1 MRSVTAA
8 RVAGKGRRV
17 SDSPG
22 ARATAR
28 AGLAARGVIYIL
40 LGWVAILVALGH
52 QRGQANQQG
61 ALLLLAGKPFGSV
74 LLWLL
79 GLGFVAYALW
89 RLSQAAFGA
98 TGEPDPR
105 GAGARLKSLGR
116 AGAYAFLAYL
126 TFQVI
131 AGAHPNQSGRQRD
144 ETARIMH
151 HPAGR
156 WLVGIIGLIVVIVG
170 VALAIQ
176 GIRREFLRYLQS
188 SRMSPRARRVVRV
201 LGMIGSI
208 ARGTIVALA
217 GIGVIEA
224 AVTYQPSKSRGID
237 QALLMLR
244 SQPFGQFLVLLA
256 ALGLLTFGVYGLC
269 EARWRKV

>member
-1 MRSVTAA
+1 MRSITVA
-8 RVAGKGRRV
+8 RVTGKGRRA
-17 SDSPG
+17 SDSRA

-28 AGLAARGVIYIL
+28 VGLAARGVIYLL
-40 LGWVAILVALGH
+40 LGWVAILVAFGH

-61 ALLLLAGKPFGSV
+61 ALMLLAGEPLGSV

-89 RLSQAAFGA
+89 RLSQAAFGVA
-98 TGEPDPR
+98 GEPDPR
-105 GAGARLKSLGR
+105 GAGPRLKSLAR
-116 AGAYAFLAYL
+116 AAVYAFLAYL

-131 AGAHPNQSGRQRD
+131 AGAHPNQAGRQQD
-144 ETARIMH
+144 ETARLMH
-151 HPAGR
+151 YPAGR
-156 WLVGIIGLIVVIVG
+156 WLAGIVGLIVVIIG
-170 VALAIQ
+170 AALVIQ
-176 GIRREFLRYLQS
+176 GIRREFLRYLQN
-188 SRMSPRARRVVRV
+188 SRMSARARRIVRL
-201 LGMIGSI
+201 LGVTGSI
-208 ARGTIVALA
+208 ARGAIVALA

-244 SQPFGQFLVLLA
+244 NEPLGEFLVLLA
-256 ALGLLTFGVYGLC
+256 ALGLLMFGVYGLC